1 VTVPVTVG
9 NFAIVMVDGLVEEST
24 QEAVESVICRSLGS
38 AVWKSGPPTYS
49 LPFELAGGASKIL
62 KSAREFTNV
71 FGTAADAGDATE
83 VAPTNIPAHS
93 APITLFVRIDLP
105 LHFDTVFPFQPVLT
119 RRLVGVMR

>member
-1 VTVPVTVG
+1 VG

-49 LPFELAGGASKIL
+49 LPFDPDGGASKIL

-71 FGTAADAGDATE
+71 FGTAADAGDATD
-83 VAPTNIPAHS
+83 VAPTNSPAHS
-93 APITLFVRIDLP
+93 APITLFVRIDIAVA
-105 LHFDTVFPFQPVLT
+105 FRGVLSM
-119 RRLVGVMR
+119 RRLGAVMR